1 MDATVLLDS
10 LEKINS
16 SSNASS
22 SSSSTDLQSKMAVL
36 RVCSQWLTD
45 GSDSSIAR
53 PLYAA
58 LPNLCTTFF
67 GTSGGQLS
75 GILQCQ
81 LSRQEQAMWTVF
93 FSPSSSLALRLLRLQ
108 GDHTLMYCI
117 STDNLPTSIRQALVS
132 GNISDLAPIYRSRI
146 NYIKSQTS
154 LSSQSPTA
162 SQTRSAAAVSSRL
175 SRSDSSANFAPG
187 VSGSVDSS
195 LAVNSNPSIM
205 LNMLEYYMFC
215 FAFTG
220 RLVGSEG
227 AYQGNEFS
235 NNRAASGMFATG
247 SVGSRD
253 STRVHSNSA
262 RSSNGKSNVNSLNGV
277 FSLAPCYFE
286 LVKTFLAF
294 YVPKKPAAVSEVD
307 SSAFAAANN
316 GDVNT
321 QYRKS
326 SERLSGTALGGTAQP
341 TSNFPVDNKDVFS
354 CPDLDTTSKALLTS
368 EFVFS
373 IFSEL
378 WLCPSETPQQIMGGR
393 PLLPFVKTS
402 LAQTRCV
409 LLLTKHLVSLDLRQI
424 LPESQTSQYRSEL
437 FEYRRDDV
445 YDMAKANAYRSLRS
459 GLFSF
464 LKMGL
469 EHWPQD
475 DTIEFIVEIWITY
488 ITPWKAVNQKFS
500 LEWGPFVKDNF
511 VYYTVLL
518 QTFIQRVQSF
528 SFLTSLRPT
537 RESRVPGFMQ
547 NSSSSSTTQSSN
559 SSFLPP
565 TVPTQQRSLEVVEK
579 VLNVFSDTNLVHILQ
594 ILETALSTLD
604 SYGLV
609 PATPHDPIATHSA
622 RSAHPLLNPGYSTP
636 LSKSSRILS
645 LSKNVPDVSAN
656 ADHLY
661 TYQNSGPAL
670 RAHIILFDKPV
681 VSYRPVFIR
690 AIEFDLGQTLLQTQ
704 ASQQQSQQTIAVD
717 NRLNAQKLAIT
728 LMGVSDRL
736 DYYSTNDCISS
747 APATPRMGTTAPVDG
762 PSSTHSRAIRSSGSA
777 TRIRNAT
784 PHPDIASK
792 QQPDPTT
799 QTALG
804 VIIHL
809 ISLVFGG
816 TSSKVASDT
825 TVSFTRT
832 QIDKVEADI
841 ARIGRIVDIIV
852 AIWNLDLESD
862 IMAQIDP
869 SITLMRGGSASDGA
883 FGRQGGR
890 GSFSLDEET
899 DLVVV
904 APGVFSPEVS
914 GDASLHLTRRGREQ
928 IKRGLRKCAA
938 VDVPLVESLRAKK
951 MFMSDESPVLVYLIQ
966 VIAPIVDELVG
977 VLHSMCPTIPA
988 ITSLPFLRGAFSSW
1002 KRLLGSCVGI
1012 LALYIVARIIV
1023 AILWFF
1029 LFSSTTTQPVAP
1041 VIRHRHAPQT
1051 DHRQHQNM
1059 PHRHQGRKLN

>member
-445 YDMAKANAYRSLRS
+445 YDMAKA
-459 GLFSF
+459 
-464 LKMGL
+464 
-469 EHWPQD
+469 
-475 DTIEFIVEIWITY
+475 
-488 ITPWKAVNQKFS
+488 
-500 LEWGPFVKDNF
+500 
-511 VYYTVLL
+511 
-518 QTFIQRVQSF
+518 
-528 SFLTSLRPT
+528 
-537 RESRVPGFMQ
+537 
-547 NSSSSSTTQSSN
+547 
-559 SSFLPP
+559 
-565 TVPTQQRSLEVVEK
+565 
-579 VLNVFSDTNLVHILQ
+579 
-594 ILETALSTLD
+594 
-604 SYGLV
+604 
-609 PATPHDPIATHSA
+609 
-622 RSAHPLLNPGYSTP
+622 
-636 LSKSSRILS
+636 
-645 LSKNVPDVSAN
+645 
-656 ADHLY
+656 
-661 TYQNSGPAL
+661 
-670 RAHIILFDKPV
+670 
-681 VSYRPVFIR
+681 
-690 AIEFDLGQTLLQTQ
+690 
-704 ASQQQSQQTIAVD
+704 
-717 NRLNAQKLAIT
+717 
-728 LMGVSDRL
+728 
-736 DYYSTNDCISS
+736 
-747 APATPRMGTTAPVDG
+747 
-762 PSSTHSRAIRSSGSA
+762 
-777 TRIRNAT
+777 
-784 PHPDIASK
+784 
-792 QQPDPTT
+792 
-799 QTALG
+799 
-804 VIIHL
+804 
-809 ISLVFGG
+809 
-816 TSSKVASDT
+816 
-825 TVSFTRT
+825 
-832 QIDKVEADI
+832 
-841 ARIGRIVDIIV
+841 
-852 AIWNLDLESD
+852 
-862 IMAQIDP
+862 
-869 SITLMRGGSASDGA
+869 
-883 FGRQGGR
+883 
-890 GSFSLDEET
+890 
-899 DLVVV
+899 
-904 APGVFSPEVS
+904 
-914 GDASLHLTRRGREQ
+914 
-928 IKRGLRKCAA
+928 
-938 VDVPLVESLRAKK
+938 
-951 MFMSDESPVLVYLIQ
+951 
-966 VIAPIVDELVG
+966 
-977 VLHSMCPTIPA
+977 
-988 ITSLPFLRGAFSSW
+988 
-1002 KRLLGSCVGI
+1002 
-1012 LALYIVARIIV
+1012 
-1023 AILWFF
+1023 
-1029 LFSSTTTQPVAP
+1029 
-1041 VIRHRHAPQT
+1041 
-1051 DHRQHQNM
+1051 
-1059 PHRHQGRKLN
+1059 